1 MNAKYASII
10 VPLDGS
16 ATAEKAIPFAI
27 AIARRAGSRI
37 ELVHVHD
44 EGVLVANAPMM
55 DSRWEDEQATSM
67 K

>member
-27 AIARRAGSRI
+27 SIARRAGSRI